1 MLAVGKLTSAY
12 GSAQI
17 LNGVDLTVGKGEVVA
32 LLGRNGV
39 GKTTLLKTIMGIV
52 RPTGG
57 EIRLEGRAI
66 SAMQTHE
73 IAKAGIGYVPQ
84 GRGIFDKLTVEE
96 NLKMGL
102 RANPS
107 ASATLPDFIF
117 ERFPILDERRQQIA
131 GTMSGGQKQQ
141 LAISR
146 ALCGAPNIL
155 LLDEPSEGIQPN
167 IVQDIGAFVRE
178 LAKTRAIS
186 VLLVE
191 QNLGLVKSAADRV
204 AIMVKGEVIHNGT
217 PDELDD
223 EKLLQRHL
231 SV

>member
-1 MLAVGKLTSAY
+1 MLNISQLISAY

-17 LNGVDLTVGKGEVVA
+17 LNGVDLNVGEGQVVA

-39 GKTTLLKTIMGIV
+39 GKTTFLKTIMNIIPFTKGDV
-52 RPTGG
+52 T
-57 EIRLEGRAI
+57 LSGRAI
-66 SAMQTHE
+66 TGLKTHE

-107 ASATLPDFIF
+107 SSAGVPDFIF
-117 ERFPILDERRQQIA
+117 ERFPILAERRRQIA

-146 ALCGAPNIL
+146 ALCGEPKVL

-167 IVQDIGAFVRE
+167 IVQDIGHFIRE
-178 LAKTRAIS
+178 LAVTRGIS
-186 VLLVE
+186 TLLVE
-191 QNLGLVKSAADRV
+191 QNLGLVKGAADRF
-204 AIMVKGEVIHNGT
+204 AIMVKGQVIYGGS
-217 PDELDD
+217 PSELDD
-223 EKLLQRHL
+223 EELLQRYL